1 MRAASKIGK
10 GAEQYAHH
18 VKGQELPLHEP
29 RGKTGLALAYA
40 LSPTG
45 ADHCEAAHDPIF
57 EMPGK
62 WLQSV
67 ACLGILAP
75 VDSLD
80 LGPRKV
86 RLFIYLQQIFNL
98 YNSVG
103 MCNFVGIPFGP
114 LPFLNLSTVSTR
126 QQDGRR
132 AYGNC
137 LKWAKGPGR
146 WPVCST
152 PERGCRQTTTHSRN
166 GFSLPLRAGL
176 FRAYVSIKTN
186 LDRR

>member
-1 MRAASKIGK
+1 
-10 GAEQYAHH
+10 
-18 VKGQELPLHEP
+18 
-29 RGKTGLALAYA
+29 
-40 LSPTG
+40 
-45 ADHCEAAHDPIF
+45 
-57 EMPGK
+57 MPGK

-114 LPFLNLSTVSTR
+114 LPLSKLVDGINAATGWETSLWELLKVGERAGTMARVFNTR
-126 QQDGRR
+126 EGLSANDDT
-132 AYGNC
+132 
-137 LKWAKGPGR
+137 L
-146 WPVCST
+146 
-152 PERGCRQTTTHSRN
+152 PERLFSPLEGGPLQGVRIDKDQFRQALKDYYQMAGWDPDTGIPTKAKLEELDLGEICRT
-166 GFSLPLRAGL
+166 
-176 FRAYVSIKTN
+176 
-186 LDRR
+186 